1 MGMHVI
7 PVYLIGV
14 YVRYISAN
22 LCIKI
27 SIDMHI
33 CMRIIYI
40 YIQRERENG

>member
-27 SIDMHI
+27 SIDMH
-33 CMRIIYI
+33 MYAYI

>member
-33 CMRIIYI
+33 CMRIYI
-40 YIQRERENG
+40 YRGRERTDK